1 MTATAPALLVGRRL
15 RFRDLEVF
23 FAVVRLGSM
32 AKAAQHLGLTQP
44 AVSDIVSA
52 LEEMFEKAAELM
64 RRFREMSRDK

>member
-44 AVSDIVSA
+44 AVSNIVSA
-52 LEEMFEKAAELM
+52 LEEMFGV
-64 RRFREMSRDK
+64 RSV